1 MKTCCNIFDWHC
13 HEQIY
18 IIHMEDTKETCR
30 RKWNGYVSGIFDMNR
45 RKKCRIYIYIY
56 IYIFFINLG
65 CQEDTSIW
73 YARYVRYV
81 SEIRQ
86 ICFTCE
92 GHLRLRQVQDMNGPG
107 LLFGVQPLPSD
118 PSTVETS
125 MSRKRSRRN
134 RSWATQTDPRLMHFK
149 YIGCTFD
156 IHIKALYESI
166 GVKSFKIWVS
176 QYAPLVLCIWCNE
189 SGFGPLRERFQREAV
204 RKRSRC
210 KTQKNITYTKKGTK
224 KDRKHSQHSCVA
236 SACFN
241 MFQRQ
246 WIRVD

>member
-1 MKTCCNIFDWHC
+1 MATCQAYLTWIGGRNA
-13 HEQIY
+13 E
-18 IIHMEDTKETCR
+18 
-30 RKWNGYVSGIFDMNR
+30 
-45 RKKCRIYIYIY
+45 YIYIY
-56 IYIFFINLG
+56 IYTWDAKMIFDM
-65 CQEDTSIW
+65 QDMWDMYRRSAK
-73 YARYVRYV
+73 YA
-81 SEIRQ
+81 
-86 ICFTCE
+86 FMCE

-107 LLFGVQPLPSD
+107 LLFGVQQLPSD

-134 RSWATQTDPRLMHFK
+134 RSWATQTDPTFMHFK
-149 YIGCTFD
+149 CIGCTFD

-189 SGFGPLRERFQREAV
+189 SGFGPLPERFQREAV
-204 RKRSRC
+204 RKRSRR
-210 KTQKNITYTKKGTK
+210 KTQKDITYTKKGTK
-224 KDRKHSQHSCVA
+224 KHRKHSQHSCVA

>member
-1 MKTCCNIFDWHC
+1 
-13 HEQIY
+13 
-18 IIHMEDTKETCR
+18 MEDTKETCR

-45 RKKCRIYIYIY
+45 RKKCRIYIYIPGMPRGY
-56 IYIFFINLG
+56 LICKICEVCIGDPLP
-65 CQEDTSIW
+65 
-73 YARYVRYV
+73 
-81 SEIRQ
+81 Q
-86 ICFTCE
+86 ICFMCE

-107 LLFGVQPLPSD
+107 LLFGVQQLPSD

-134 RSWATQTDPRLMHFK
+134 RSWATQTDPTLMHFK

-189 SGFGPLRERFQREAV
+189 SGFGPLPERFQREAV
-204 RKRSRC
+204 LKRSRC
-210 KTQKNITYTKKGTK
+210 KTQKDITYTKKGTK